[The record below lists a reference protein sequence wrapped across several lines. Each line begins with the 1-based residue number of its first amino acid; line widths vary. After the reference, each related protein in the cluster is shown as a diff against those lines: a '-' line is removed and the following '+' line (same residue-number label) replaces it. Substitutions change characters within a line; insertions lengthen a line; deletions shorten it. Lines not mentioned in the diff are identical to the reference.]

1 MISSDLK
8 SVRLR
13 KHKQNSI
20 DGIDIDVSLFSAFF
34 SRHDVMMMIERKP
47 QLLVFCNEQLCEI
60 Y

>member
-20 DGIDIDVSLFSAFF
+20 DGIDIDVSLFCIFSA
-34 SRHDVMMMIERKP
+34 S
-47 QLLVFCNEQLCEI
+47 
-60 Y
+60 